1 MLIDQLKAKGY
12 QYLYGPDI
20 APDGETPM
28 RASFEE
34 VVLRDKLETAVKR
47 LKPSL
52 PYSVQDEAVK
62 MVLRITSPDV
72 LANNEEFH
80 RLLTEGVPVSVHK
93 DGVERGARVW
103 LIDFNDPWN
112 NEFTVVNQFT
122 IIENG
127 HNRRPDVVLFVNG
140 LPLVIFEL
148 KNAADENATLQSA
161 YRQIETYKQQIP
173 SLFTYNGLVVI
184 SDGLEA
190 RAGSLSAG
198 FSAGFGSQF
207 GPGYALDLR
216 LVTLE
221 AVPESFRAQFEAE
234 AVGFL
239 QHELDQS
246 MPERRL
252 KIVRDVNG
260 WKIVGDL
267 SIGTAGAATSTPAPS
282 GTTPTTGDNM
292 NRTYKAKIAVQLYS
306 IHQYTKAVGLKK
318 TIEDVAKIGYAG
330 VEFAGY
336 WDFSSAE
343 LKQMLSAVLGAKAKE
358 E

>member
-1 MLIDQLKAKGY
+1 MTKLLESDIEQMLIDQLKAKGY

-28 RASFEE
+28 RASFDE
-34 VVLRDKLETAVKR
+34 VVLRDKLEAAVRK
-47 LKPSL
+47 LNPSL

-62 MVLRITSPDV
+62 TVLRISSPDV

-127 HNRRPDVVLFVNG
+127 HNRRPDVLLFVNG

-148 KNAADENATLQSA
+148 KNAADENATIQSA
-161 YRQIETYKQQIP
+161 FRQIETYKQQIP
-173 SLFTYNGLVVI
+173 SLFTYNALVVI

-198 FSAGFGSQF
+198 FSR
-207 GPGYALDLR
+207 YAAWKSEDGENIASHLVSELEVLVNGMMRKDTLLDL
-216 LVTLE
+216 VQ
-221 AVPESFRAQFEAE
+221 SFTVFEKQKQE
-234 AVGFL
+234 
-239 QHELDQS
+239 D
-246 MPERRL
+246 L
-252 KIVRDVNG
+252 KKG
-260 WKIVGDL
+260 L
-267 SIGTAGAATSTPAPS
+267 
-282 GTTPTTGDNM
+282 TTIKTV
-292 NRTYKAKIAVQLYS
+292 KKIAAY
-306 IHQYTKAVGLKK
+306 HQYYAVNKAIDSTLRASGLNKGIAESPANFGFK
-318 TIEDVAKIGYAG
+318 TVQE
-330 VEFAGY
+330 
-336 WDFSSAE
+336 
-343 LKQMLSAVLGAKAKE
+343 Q
-358 E
+358 